1 MPNRAIIYCRVS
13 TDKEEQS
20 SSLER
25 QEEELIVLAKKM
37 NCEIIKVYKERH
49 SGFDIDRDGIIDI
62 LESFEAGEADI
73 LLVQDDTRL
82 GRGNTK
88 IALLHQLIKM
98 GIKVYS
104 LSTEGEMEPSDMDT
118 MILEIVSIVEENQN
132 RLNRKKIS
140 RGVQR
145 AIKEKGYKPELNLS
159 NRGSGGR
166 NKKEFPVEE
175 IVKLREKKMTFEE
188 IAATIKG
195 FGYDVSKATVHR
207 RYVEHMKEKQE
218 DQSTAQ

>member
-88 IALLHQLIKM
+88 IALLHQLMKM
-98 GIKVYS
+98 GIKVYTIS
-104 LSTEGEMEPSDMDT
+104 NEGEMEASEMDT
-118 MILEIVSIVEENQN
+118 MILEIVSIVEENQRKLAN
-132 RLNRKKIS
+132 KKIG
-140 RGVQR
+140 RGIQR
-145 AIKEKGYKPELNLS
+145 AISAGYKPELNLS

-166 NKKEFPVEE
+166 SKKEFPVEE
-175 IVKLREKKMTFEE
+175 IVKLREKKMTFAE